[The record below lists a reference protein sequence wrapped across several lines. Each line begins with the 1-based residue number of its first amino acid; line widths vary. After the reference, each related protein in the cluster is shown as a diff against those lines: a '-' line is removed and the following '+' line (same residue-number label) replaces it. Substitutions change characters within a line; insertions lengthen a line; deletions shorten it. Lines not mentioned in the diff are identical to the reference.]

1 MPRFVLI
8 RVCSRWV
15 FVETES
21 EQVASAAI
29 RLMDGVMFDKRY
41 QMHVNRFTDIEKLA
55 SLSDEYVEPKV
66 DEFVPREHA
75 RWWLSDPQ
83 TRDQLVMM
91 KDDLVTLMWY
101 NRTGNPTEIEQRK
114 RWTESYLQW
123 SPQGTYL
130 ATFRVQGV
138 ALFSGP
144 KFSFKRFAHPG
155 VSLVDF
161 SPDEKYMVTWS
172 PQPIHVPEGML
183 QGPEYF
189 APRDEGNRVA
199 VWDVSTGHL
208 LSTFPVEKED
218 LPASAK
224 ANGTVLNMPWPFLKW
239 SGDGKY
245 CARIQ
250 PGKRITVYELPTMQ
264 RLDKKSIDIEGV
276 VDFEWCPLGDKDK
289 DQIDAWDEAQRVRD
303 EEAEYKARGEKYPNE
318 KALQRAKA
326 AKKPRDNMLVY
337 WVPEVDNQPAR
348 VAVMSIP
355 ERQIVRTKNL
365 FNVSDCKLHWHPQ
378 GDYLCVKVDRHTKT
392 KKSIFTNLELFKT
405 REKNFPVDTLELKEP
420 VTAFA
425 WEPMGSHFAAITTNN
440 PAQGAAPSTAAIR
453 SQITLFY
460 LDQKKGDFKLL
471 KVLDN
476 TTANTLFWS
485 PKGRHLVAATMGSAS
500 KSDLQWY
507 DVDFGLETRQGQ
519 PANDPSEEV
528 RKIGEGEH
536 VGMTDLEWD
545 PSGRYVITSGSVWRQ
560 PVEHGYAIWDWKG
573 KQLQQ
578 HHLDRFKQ
586 ILWRPRPRL
595 QLSKEEQ
602 KEVRRNLREM
612 GKQFDEEDAAE
623 ESNAALRNKELYER
637 KLREWHAWHQGNLS
651 KLNEKREAYGLSAVV
666 PVQVVLEQEQMED
679 IQEWME
685 EVVSETVEPVE

>member
-1 MPRFVLI
+1 M
-8 RVCSRWV
+8 
-15 FVETES
+15 
-21 EQVASAAI
+21 AI

-55 SLSDEYVEPKV
+55 SLPDEPVELKV
-66 DEFVPREHA
+66 DDFKPREHV

-83 TRDQLVMM
+83 GRDQLVMM
-91 KDDLVTLMWY
+91 KDDMVSLLWHS
-101 NRTGNPTEIEQRK
+101 RTGKPIEIETRK

-123 SPQGTYL
+123 SPLGTYL

-138 ALFSGP
+138 ALYSGP
-144 KFSFKRFAHPG
+144 DFSFQRFAHPG
-155 VSLVDF
+155 VALVDF

-172 PQPIHVPEGML
+172 PQPIHVPEGMH
-183 QGPEYF
+183 QGPQYF

-199 VWDVSTGHL
+199 VWEVATGHL
-208 LSTFPVEKED
+208 LSTFPVEKDD
-218 LPASAK
+218 LPPSAK
-224 ANGTVLNMPWPFLKW
+224 GNGTLFTGMPWPFLKW

-250 PGKRITVYELPTMQ
+250 PFKRITVYELPSMQ

-276 VDFEWCPLGDKDK
+276 MNFEWCPLGDKDK
-289 DQIDAWDEAQRVRD
+289 DQIDAWNEAQKVRAA
-303 EEAEYKARGEKYPNE
+303 EAEYKARGEKYPDE
-318 KALQRAKA
+318 KALQRAKT
-326 AKKPRDNMLVY
+326 AKKPRDNLLVY

-355 ERQIVRTKNL
+355 DRQIVRAKNL

-392 KKSIFTNLELFKT
+392 KKSTFTNLELFKT

-425 WEPMGSHFAAITTNN
+425 WEPQGSHFAAITTNN
-440 PAQGAAPSTAAIR
+440 PSLGAAPSNNPIR

-476 TTANTLFWS
+476 STANTLFWS
-485 PKGRHLVAATMGSAS
+485 PKGRHLVAATMGSSA
-500 KSDLQWY
+500 KADLQWY

-528 RKIGEGEH
+528 VKIGEGEH

-545 PSGRYVITSGSVWRQ
+545 PSGRYVVTSGSVWRQ
-560 PVEHGYAIWDWKG
+560 PVEHGYSIWDWKG
-573 KQLQQ
+573 RQLQHQ
-578 HHLDRFKQ
+578 HLDRFKQ
-586 ILWRPRPRL
+586 ILWRPRPRAH
-595 QLSKEEQ
+595 LSKDEQ
-602 KEVRRNLREM
+602 KEVRRNLREL

-623 ESNAALRNKELYER
+623 ETNAALRNKELYER
-637 KLREWHAWHQGNLS
+637 KLREWHAWHEANIAR
-651 KLNEKREAYGLSAVV
+651 LNDKRAERALAPYV

-679 IQEWME
+679 VQEWME
-685 EVVSETVEPVE
+685 EVVSETTEAVE